1 MIHRAGRLNDIF
13 FALEKS
19 GFKNFFWQNVKPFKE
34 KDATMVLIMAK
45 KNLAQKNKTEI
56 SEGDEKVQLEDLI
69 IYDEE
74 GKYTQKI
81 LEIYGRNS

>member
-1 MIHRAGRLNDIF
+1 
-13 FALEKS
+13 
-19 GFKNFFWQNVKPFKE
+19 
-34 KDATMVLIMAK
+34 MVLIMAK

-56 SEGDEKVQLEDLI
+56 SEGDEKIQFEDLI

-81 LEIYGRNS
+81 LEIYGRSS